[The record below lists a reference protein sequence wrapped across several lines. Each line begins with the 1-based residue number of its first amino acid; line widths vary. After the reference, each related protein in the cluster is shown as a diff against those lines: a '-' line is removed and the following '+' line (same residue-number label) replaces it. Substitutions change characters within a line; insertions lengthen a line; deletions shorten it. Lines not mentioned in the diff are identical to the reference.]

1 MTRETTR
8 NRLGLASVLLGVLIC
23 LPLVLAAGCTTA
35 RNLREEGVL
44 AMNRGQ
50 NELALE
56 KITQAAEKD
65 PSSAFTQY
73 ELGRAYLALDR
84 NLEAQYALEKA
95 HALRPDDKAF
105 TPDVLD
111 ALAESLFRQDRRPN
125 LLGFLDRQVAT
136 YGTTRDYLRQ
146 GKYLALAGDPDA
158 ARLAFRKGAYF
169 ADRHDPSPYLAIADF
184 YLSIGDQPNAV
195 TSLRY
200 ANYVAQGNLEV
211 ASRLRQI
218 GIVPGPTITAE
229 PPKPAL
235 LR

>member
-1 MTRETTR
+1 MTRESTR
-8 NRLGLASVLLGVLIC
+8 NHIGLTAVLLCVAAC
-23 LPLVLAAGCTTA
+23 LPLLLAGGCTTA

-44 AMNRGQ
+44 ALNRGQ
-50 NELALE
+50 DELALE
-56 KITQAAEKD
+56 KITRAVEKD

-95 HALRPDDKAF
+95 HALRPDDPGF

-111 ALAESLFRQDRRPN
+111 ELAESLFRQDRRPN
-125 LLGFLDRQVAT
+125 LFEFLDRQVAT

-146 GKYLALAGDPDA
+146 GKYLAKGGDPDA

-169 ADRHDPSPYLAIADF
+169 ADKTDPTPYIAIADF
-184 YLSIGDQPNAV
+184 YTSIGDQPNAV

-200 ANYVAQGNLEV
+200 ANYVDGGNLEV
-211 ASRLRQI
+211 AARLRQF